1 MALLPARLAVKA
13 AVAVAEKAEA
23 KVVAKAAEKAAV
35 AKAVAKAAEKA
46 AVAKVVGKAEEAKAV
61 DKAAVAEDEDALDK
75 GDENTTFEPVNLRT
89 FDL

>member
-35 AKAVAKAAEKA
+35 ARA
-46 AVAKVVGKAEEAKAV
+46 AVAKVVGKEEEAG
-61 DKAAVAEDEDALDK
+61 KAAVAKAEEAEDALDK

>member
-23 KVVAKAAEKAAV
+23 KV
-35 AKAVAKAAEKA
+35 VAKAAEKA